1 MMTPPMAVCSAL
13 LLAVVAALG
22 AAENVLDAI
31 RNDGELSSFYQLA
44 ERVKLFVA
52 YSEST
57 DITCFAPTNDAIDR
71 FRESYPNKPIE
82 VTYHVVSLN
91 LAEDNLPSSVPT
103 IAKGSPHLYLT
114 RARDR
119 FFFVNNAK
127 VTRRRELTFEQYK
140 QKLYVIDDVLE
151 AFIPTSGV
159 TPNAFEFLNQPSIY
173 NLNQRLVFFHSRV
186 QMTYEQSLFTED
198 GMHTFFV
205 PVDDAD
211 PAKRTRVEIDKYV
224 VRGHVIKNRR
234 LFTRTMGNET
244 YESAAWEDNA
254 VKVELSLAN
263 QSDSAGAEYTLFA
276 QSNTMSTEP
285 QRQKGVVLSKIVKPN
300 IPVKNGVVH
309 LIEKPLMVVDTSI
322 KDFFHRERHG
332 RLEDFMRLVDYSPD
346 FLMDLDGTQ
355 PKTVFAPTNEAL
367 KVIPASVLDTLK
379 ANTSGLTQLLRLH
392 MIKNEAVASDEVLDA
407 GRTGIF
413 ERESASSRRML
424 YMRVVEGE
432 HGRTLTVEGGGVNA
446 TAVQADI
453 GATNGVIHIID
464 RVLGM
469 PSHTIYEKISSDPE
483 LKDTRRFAQHKGW
496 IERLKNTDKRYTF
509 FAPSDNAWHDIKLE
523 FPSEYKQLSMDQF
536 GYHAEKILERH
547 LIVGREIPQMELEN
561 LKSIETAR
569 GKMDVRNVNGK
580 IHLLW
585 EGREAVVVRPDVQA
599 TNGVIHVISKVM
611 MLRRDMTSAAAAPAT
626 PVAVL
631 LLGLAAGLVLRTP
644 RA

>member
-71 FRESYPNKPIE
+71 FRERYPNKPIE

-186 QMTYEQSLFTED
+186 
-198 GMHTFFV
+198 
-205 PVDDAD
+205 DDAD

-285 QRQKGVVLSKIVKPN
+285 QRQKGVVLSKIIKPN

-346 FLMDLDGTQ
+346 FLMDLDGSQ

-407 GRTGIF
+407 SRTGIF

>member
-1 MMTPPMAVCSAL
+1 MAVCAAAL
-13 LLAVVAALG
+13 LCAVASLG

-52 YSEST
+52 YSESS

-71 FRESYPNKPIE
+71 FRESFPNKQIE
-82 VTYHVVSLN
+82 PTYHVASLN
-91 LAEDNLPSSVPT
+91 VAEDNLPSSVPT

-114 RARDR
+114 RGKDR
-119 FFFVNNAK
+119 FFFVNNAR
-127 VTRRRELTFEQYK
+127 VIRRRELTYEQHK

-173 NLNQRLVFFHSRV
+173 NLNHRLVFFHSRV
-186 QMTYEQSLFTED
+186 QMTYEQDLFTDE
-198 GMHTFFV
+198 GFHTYFV
-205 PVDDAD
+205 PIDDVET
-211 PAKRTRVEIDKYV
+211 AKRVRVEIDKYV

-244 YESAAWEDNA
+244 YESAAWESN

-300 IPVKNGVVH
+300 IPVKNGVMH

-355 PKTVFAPTNEAL
+355 PKTVFAPTNDAL
-367 KVIPASVLDTLK
+367 KVIPVKILDSLK
-379 ANTSGLTQLLRLH
+379 SNTSYLTQLLRLH
-392 MIKNEAVASDEVLDA
+392 MIKNEAVASDEVLDG

-424 YMRVVEGE
+424 YMRVVDGE
-432 HGRTLTVEGGGVNA
+432 HGRVLTVEGGGVNA
-446 TAVQADI
+446 TAVQSDI

-469 PSHTIYEKISSDPE
+469 PSHTIYEKINSDPE
-483 LKDTRRFAQHKGW
+483 LRDTKKFAMHKGW
-496 IERLKNTDKRYTF
+496 IDRLKNTDKRYTF

-523 FPSEYKQLSMDQF
+523 YPSEYKQLSMDKF
-536 GYHAEKILERH
+536 GYHAEKIMERH
-547 LIVGREIPQMELEN
+547 LIVGREVPQMELEHM
-561 LKSIETAR
+561 KSIETAR

-580 IHLLW
+580 IHLIW
-585 EGREAVVVRPDVQA
+585 EGREAVILRPDVQA

-611 MLRRDMTSAAAAPAT
+611 MLRRDMTSAATTLAT
-626 PVAVL
+626 PVAGC
-631 LLGLAAGLVLRTP
+631 LLGLAAGLVLRT

>member
-31 RNDGELSSFYQLA
+31 RNDGELSTFYQLA

-71 FRESYPNKPIE
+71 FRETYPNKIIE

-173 NLNQRLVFFHSRV
+173 NLNHRLVFFHSRV

-234 LFTRTMGNET
+234 LFTLGLGRRRIHTVR
-244 YESAAWEDNA
+244 AKQHH
-254 VKVELSLAN
+254 V
-263 QSDSAGAEYTLFA
+263 AGAA
-276 QSNTMSTEP
+276 AP
-285 QRQKGVVLSKIVKPN
+285 KGVVLSKIVKPN

-346 FLMDLDGTQ
+346 FLMDLDGSQ

-523 FPSEYKQLSMDQF
+523 FPSEYKQLSMDKF

>member
-1 MMTPPMAVCSAL
+1 MTERLQDETTYMKVNRDTTRETESVLQTLLTDVSKFVPAEKKHLYNQLLCNMGSAPAIYGLPKVHKPNVAL
-13 LLAVVAALG
+13 LHRLSGYLHGVFPSLVGQTSTYVKDSADFVDKIGGATLGSEDVMVSFDVMSMFTRMPVGYAVDCCRASL
-22 AAENVLDAI
+22 ENGTSMPSRTLFEAD
-31 RNDGELSSFYQLA
+31 DFYQLA

-71 FRESYPNKPIE
+71 FRESFHNKPIE

-151 AFIPTSGV
+151 AFIPSSGV

-346 FLMDLDGTQ
+346 FLMDLDGNQ

-379 ANTSGLTQLLRLH
+379 ANTSGLTQVH
-392 MIKNEAVASDEVLDA
+392 
-407 GRTGIF
+407 
-413 ERESASSRRML
+413 
-424 YMRVVEGE
+424 
-432 HGRTLTVEGGGVNA
+432 
-446 TAVQADI
+446 
-453 GATNGVIHIID
+453 
-464 RVLGM
+464 
-469 PSHTIYEKISSDPE
+469 
-483 LKDTRRFAQHKGW
+483 
-496 IERLKNTDKRYTF
+496 
-509 FAPSDNAWHDIKLE
+509 
-523 FPSEYKQLSMDQF
+523 
-536 GYHAEKILERH
+536 
-547 LIVGREIPQMELEN
+547 
-561 LKSIETAR
+561 
-569 GKMDVRNVNGK
+569 
-580 IHLLW
+580 
-585 EGREAVVVRPDVQA
+585 
-599 TNGVIHVISKVM
+599 
-611 MLRRDMTSAAAAPAT
+611 
-626 PVAVL
+626 
-631 LLGLAAGLVLRTP
+631 
-644 RA
+644 

>member
-1 MMTPPMAVCSAL
+1 MGWGRGFSSWL
-13 LLAVVAALG
+13 LIPTFSKDHVPWNKTLAVPALYD
-22 AAENVLDAI
+22 ARSVRTHLLSQNAERSESL
-31 RNDGELSSFYQLA
+31 GEYLKDERPEDSFLLWHTPLPKRLRLKLSVQRLKFYQLA

-224 VRGHVIKNRR
+224 VRATYKNRR
-234 LFTRTMGNET
+234 LFTDCSRKATPCRPSR
-244 YESAAWEDNA
+244 SARRAWSCR
-254 VKVELSLAN
+254 V
-263 QSDSAGAEYTLFA
+263 
-276 QSNTMSTEP
+276 
-285 QRQKGVVLSKIVKPN
+285 VKPN

-322 KDFFHRERHG
+322 KDFFHRERTDASSD
-332 RLEDFMRLVDYSPD
+332 LQLSP
-346 FLMDLDGTQ
+346 
-355 PKTVFAPTNEAL
+355 
-367 KVIPASVLDTLK
+367 
-379 ANTSGLTQLLRLH
+379 LLRLH

-432 HGRTLTVEGGGVNA
+432 HGR
-446 TAVQADI
+446 
-453 GATNGVIHIID
+453 
-464 RVLGM
+464 
-469 PSHTIYEKISSDPE
+469 
-483 LKDTRRFAQHKGW
+483 
-496 IERLKNTDKRYTF
+496 
-509 FAPSDNAWHDIKLE
+509 
-523 FPSEYKQLSMDQF
+523 
-536 GYHAEKILERH
+536 
-547 LIVGREIPQMELEN
+547 IV
-561 LKSIETAR
+561 K
-569 GKMDVRNVNGK
+569 
-580 IHLLW
+580 
-585 EGREAVVVRPDVQA
+585 
-599 TNGVIHVISKVM
+599 
-611 MLRRDMTSAAAAPAT
+611 
-626 PVAVL
+626 
-631 LLGLAAGLVLRTP
+631 
-644 RA
+644 

>member
-1 MMTPPMAVCSAL
+1 MAYCCVPKCNSDVKRKVPGISFHEIPSDSEARAAWLKAIARKDWTPNTTSRYSVVCSRHFLPTDYKEGCKTRKLKRGATPSVFADYPEYMQPKPKKPRGDAAVRKRAL
-13 LLAVVAALG
+13 ATDNADTRPLKTVTATSLFVG
-22 AAENVLDAI
+22 ADADSV
-31 RNDGELSSFYQLA
+31 RADGRSSSFSFPDLT
-44 ERVKLFVA
+44 EVP
-52 YSEST
+52 
-57 DITCFAPTNDAIDR
+57 CFTVPAQVEVGAPT
-71 FRESYPNKPIE
+71 E
-82 VTYHVVSLN
+82 
-91 LAEDNLPSSVPT
+91 
-103 IAKGSPHLYLT
+103 
-114 RARDR
+114 
-119 FFFVNNAK
+119 
-127 VTRRRELTFEQYK
+127 
-140 QKLYVIDDVLE
+140 
-151 AFIPTSGV
+151 PTSK
-159 TPNAFEFLNQPSIY
+159 
-173 NLNQRLVFFHSRV
+173 H
-186 QMTYEQSLFTED
+186 
-198 GMHTFFV
+198 
-205 PVDDAD
+205 
-211 PAKRTRVEIDKYV
+211 
-224 VRGHVIKNRR
+224 
-234 LFTRTMGNET
+234 
-244 YESAAWEDNA
+244 
-254 VKVELSLAN
+254 
-263 QSDSAGAEYTLFA
+263 
-276 QSNTMSTEP
+276 
-285 QRQKGVVLSKIVKPN
+285 
-300 IPVKNGVVH
+300 
-309 LIEKPLMVVDTSI
+309 
-322 KDFFHRERHG
+322 
-332 RLEDFMRLVDYSPD
+332 
-346 FLMDLDGTQ
+346 
-355 PKTVFAPTNEAL
+355 EA
-367 KVIPASVLDTLK
+367 
-379 ANTSGLTQLLRLH
+379 TQLLRLH

-432 HGRTLTVEGGGVNA
+432 HGRTLACVTHAFRLLPLTCPRRSVAALTVEGGGVNA

-626 PVAVL
+626 PVAAVL